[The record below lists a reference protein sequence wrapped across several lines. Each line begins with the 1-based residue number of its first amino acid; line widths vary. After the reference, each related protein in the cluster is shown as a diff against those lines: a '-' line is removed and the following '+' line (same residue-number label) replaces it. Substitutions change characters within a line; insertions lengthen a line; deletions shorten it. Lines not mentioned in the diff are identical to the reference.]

1 MVNPNVFWASNLK
14 FLRTRKKMSQ
24 DDLANK
30 LEIKRSK
37 LNAHE
42 NGHSKNPPV
51 EDLLKFSDFFRM
63 SIDTLLKVD
72 LTTLSELKLR
82 DLEAG
87 NDVYVA
93 GGNIRILATTV
104 NPENRENVELVPVK
118 AKAGYLAGYSDPDY
132 ISSLPVFHLPQ
143 LDPGR
148 KYRMFPTEGDSMYP
162 VPEGAFV
169 IAEFVQDW
177 NSLKEKVPC
186 IVVTREEGVSFKL
199 VSNRIKEDRALLLE
213 SLNKVYDPY
222 SVAIRDVLEIWKF
235 QSYFTDTLPEPG
247 SSLEQLTQSVHEI
260 KVNIKELV
268 RERGL
273 PKGKEA

>member
-1 MVNPNVFWASNLK
+1 
-14 FLRTRKKMSQ
+14 
-24 DDLANK
+24 
-30 LEIKRSK
+30 
-37 LNAHE
+37 
-42 NGHSKNPPV
+42 
-51 EDLLKFSDFFRM
+51 RM

-72 LTTLSELKLR
+72 LTRLSELKLR

-87 NDVYVA
+87 NDVYLS

-104 NPENRENVELVPVK
+104 SPDNRENVELVPVK

-132 ISSLPVFHLPQ
+132 ISRLPVFHLPQ

-177 NSLKEKVPC
+177 NSIKEKTPC
-186 IVVTREEGVSFKL
+186 IVLTKEEGISFKL
-199 VSNRIKEDRALLLE
+199 VSNRIREERSLLLE
-213 SLNKVYDPY
+213 SMNRAYNPY
-222 SVAIRDVLEIWKF
+222 AVSIGDVLEIWKF

-247 SSLEQLTQSVHEI
+247 STLEQLSQSVHEI
-260 KVNIKELV
+260 KENLRELV
-268 RERGL
+268 NGRGF
-273 PKGKEA
+273 PAGKKA

>member
-1 MVNPNVFWASNLK
+1 MINPNVFWASNLK
-14 FLRTRKKMSQ
+14 FLRIRKKMSQ

-30 LEIKRSK
+30 LDIKRSK

-72 LTTLSELKLR
+72 LSKLSELKLR

-93 GGNIRILATTV
+93 GANIRILATTV
-104 NPENRENVELVPVK
+104 NADNRENVELVPVK

-132 ISSLPVFHLPQ
+132 ISSLPVFYLPQ

-169 IAEFVQDW
+169 VAEFVQDW
-177 NSLKEKVPC
+177 NSIKNRVPC

-199 VSNRIKEDRALLLE
+199 VSNRIKTERTLLLE
-213 SLNKVYDPY
+213 SMNPVYDPY
-222 SVAIRDVLEIWKF
+222 SVAVQDVLEIWKF
-235 QSYFTDTLPEPG
+235 HSYFTDTLPEPG
-247 SSLEQLTQSVHEI
+247 STLEQLSQSVHEI
-260 KVNIKELV
+260 KVNLRKLV
-268 RERGL
+268 
-273 PKGKEA
+273 KGGPSTTGKHA

>member
-1 MVNPNVFWASNLK
+1 MNQNIFWASNLK
-14 FLRTRKKMSQ
+14 FLRTRQKYSQ
-24 DDLANK
+24 DELSEK
-30 LEIKRSK
+30 LELKRSK

-42 NGHSKNPPV
+42 NGHSKNPPLD
-51 EDLLKFSDFFRM
+51 DLLKFSDFFRM
-63 SIDTLLKVD
+63 SIDTLLKID
-72 LTTLSELKLR
+72 LSTLSELKLR

-87 NDVYVA
+87 NDVYVS

-104 NPENRENVELVPVK
+104 HPDNRENVELVPIK

-177 NSLKEKVPC
+177 NSLKEQVPC
-186 IVVTREEGVSFKL
+186 IVLTREEGVSFKL
-199 VSNRIKEDRALLLE
+199 LSNRIKEDRTLLLE
-213 SLNKVYDPY
+213 SMNPVYHPY
-222 SVAIRDVLEIWKF
+222 TVPIRDVLEIWKF

-247 SSLEQLTQSVHEI
+247 STLEQLTQSVHEI
-260 KVNIKELV
+260 KVNLRELLKHKTSAAHKK
-268 RERGL
+268 RG
-273 PKGKEA
+273 